1 MGAAGATGSEGST
14 GSTGVV
20 RRIKIWKRRG
30 DLKLAVFS
38 YRKPNPSLP
47 VTSHQSLIP
56 AFKLLRVFLSRIV
69 IPSVVEGSF
78 LHCGQYHISIGRETM
93 PWRYIFLL
101 SHIHRLSV
109 CKKDFSLRSK

>member
-38 YRKPNPSLP
+38 YRKPNP
-47 VTSHQSLIP
+47 
-56 AFKLLRVFLSRIV
+56 
-69 IPSVVEGSF
+69 
-78 LHCGQYHISIGRETM
+78 
-93 PWRYIFLL
+93 
-101 SHIHRLSV
+101 
-109 CKKDFSLRSK
+109 